1 MGTSDLDLMPLPN
14 YREQPHKLP
23 VVNEAAPQWQTLTI
37 AQTLTQL
44 ETDAGKGLTARQ
56 VIERREQFGANEL
69 VAAASRQWW
78 QILLDQFTNVML
90 VMLIVV
96 AVVSGIFDLME
107 IQAGTTSGLP
117 FKDTIA
123 ILSIVILNGI
133 LGYLQESRAEKALAA
148 LKRMAAPKVRVL
160 RHGTISEIDGSELV
174 PGDLI
179 YLEAGNQIAADARLI
194 EAVQLQIRES
204 ALTGE
209 ATATSKIAA
218 TELEQD
224 TPLGDRVNLV
234 YQGTEIITGRGVAV
248 VTATGMHTEL
258 GKIAALIEGVENR
271 LTSLQKRLAQL
282 GNALVGGALVIVAL
296 TIVVGMLP
304 DLLRGAFD
312 LDTFKELVKISLSV
326 AVAVVPEGLPVVIT
340 ITLAMGTQRMV
351 KRQALIRKLPAVET
365 LGGVTIICSDK
376 TGTLTQNKMVV
387 QQVVTLTAEYQIEGD
402 GYIPCGEFQRDGKC
416 IDPLEETALR
426 GLLWGCA
433 LCNDAVLQYA
443 DNQWQILGDPTEGAL
458 LVLARKAG
466 IDATPQSY
474 PRIREYPFDS
484 DRQRMSIICAQS
496 PYYLLFAKGSPEA
509 ILDRSTHTLIKNRY
523 VELTEIDRQ
532 KILAQNAHLATQGL
546 RVLGLAY
553 RYFSHLPDADT
564 AESELIWLGLVGMLD
579 APRPEVR
586 AAIATCKTAG
596 IRTMMITGDH
606 PLTAISIATDLGIAP
621 DRSLTAAIAT
631 DLGIAQNAYQVV
643 TGKELAQMDDTTLGQ
658 TIDRVNVYARVAPE
672 HKLRLVTA
680 LQQRGELVAM
690 TGDGVNDAPALKQ
703 ADIGVAM
710 GITGTDVSKEAS
722 DMVLLDDNFSSIVA
736 AVEEG
741 RIVYTNIRRFIK
753 YILGSNIG
761 EILTIAA
768 APLLGLGGVPLSP
781 LQILW
786 MNLVTDGVPALA
798 LALEPGE
805 PAVMQRQPF
814 QPNESI
820 FARGLGTYI
829 IRIGLIFGIVTIALM
844 KWADDRTHAVGYPGD
859 PDTWKTI
866 VFTTLCIAQMGHALA
881 VRSDRQL
888 TIATNPFTNPLLLW
902 AVLVTILLQ
911 LALVY
916 IPSLQAFFG
925 THPLSLFELG
935 ICFGCSFLIFVWIE
949 CEKLLLPWLQ
959 AKLSAK
965 KSGSN
970 SGMKF

>member
-1 MGTSDLDLMPLPN
+1 MSSSLSTRPQTTS
-14 YREQPHKLP
+14 QLP
-23 VVNEAAPQWQTLTI
+23 VVADVNAAWHTLNI
-37 AQTLTQL
+37 AQTLVQL
-44 ETDAGKGLTARQ
+44 ETDDRTGLTDRQ
-56 VIERREQFGANEL
+56 IAQLQQEFGANEL

-78 QILLDQFTNVML
+78 QILLDQFTNIML
-90 VMLIVV
+90 VMLMVV
-96 AVVSGIFDLME
+96 AVVSGIFDFME
-107 IQAGTTSGLP
+107 IQAGKTSGLP

-133 LGYLQESRAEKALAA
+133 LGYFQESRAEQALAA

-160 RHGTISEIDGSELV
+160 RDSRISEIDGRELV
-174 PGDLI
+174 PGDVI
-179 YLEAGNQIAADARLI
+179 HLEAGNQLAADARLI
-194 EAVQLQIRES
+194 ESVQLQIRES

-209 ATATSKIAA
+209 ATASSKTAE
-218 TELEQD
+218 TELAAE
-224 TPLGDRVNLV
+224 TPLGDRINLV
-234 YQGTEIITGRGVAV
+234 YQGTEITTGRGIAV
-248 VTATGMHTEL
+248 VTATGMNTEL
-258 GKIAALIEGVENR
+258 GKIAALLQGVKNQP
-271 LTSLQKRLAQL
+271 TSLQQRLNHL
-282 GNALVGGALVIVAL
+282 GNVLVGGALIIVTL
-296 TIVVGMLP
+296 TIIGGMLP
-304 DLLRGAFD
+304 DLLRGSFN
-312 LDTFKELVKISLSV
+312 LTTLKELVKTSLSV
-326 AVAVVPEGLPVVIT
+326 AVAVVPEGLPAVIT

-387 QQVVTLTAEYQIEGD
+387 QQVATLTAEYQIGGE
-402 GYIPCGEFQRDGKC
+402 GYIPNGEFQLNGKS
-416 IDPLEETALR
+416 IEPLADPALK

-458 LVLARKAG
+458 LVLAHKAG
-466 IDATPQSY
+466 IEATAENY
-474 PRIREYPFDS
+474 PRVQEYPFDS
-484 DRQRMSIICAQS
+484 DRQRMSIICEQS
-496 PYYLLFAKGSPEA
+496 PYYLLFAKGSPES
-509 ILDRSTHTLIKNRY
+509 ILDRSTHTLIADRY

-532 KILAQNAHLATQGL
+532 KIRAQNDRLATQGL
-546 RVLGLAY
+546 RVLGFAY
-553 RYFSHLPDADT
+553 RYFFQLPDENS
-564 AESELIWLGLVGMLD
+564 AESELIWVGLVGMLD

-586 AAIATCKTAG
+586 AAVATCKTAG

-606 PLTAISIATDLGIAP
+606 PLTARAIACDLGIA
-621 DRSLTAAIAT
+621 AAEC
-631 DLGIAQNAYQVV
+631 QVV
-643 TGKELAQMDDTTLGQ
+643 SGNEIAQMDDATLAQ
-658 TIDRVNVYARVAPE
+658 TIVGGASPGENRVNVYARVAPE
-672 HKLRLVTA
+672 HKLRIVKA
-680 LQQRGELVAM
+680 LQQQGELVAM

-768 APLLGLGGVPLSP
+768 APLIGLGGVPLSP

-786 MNLVTDGVPALA
+786 MNLVTDGIPALA

-805 PAVMQRQPF
+805 PDVMQRPPF
-814 QPNESI
+814 QPSESI
-820 FARGLGTYI
+820 FARGLGGYI
-829 IRIGLIFGIVTIALM
+829 IRIGLVFGVVTIGLM
-844 KWADDRTHAVGYPGD
+844 KWAFDRTHTVGYSGD

-881 VRSDRQL
+881 VRSVNKL
-888 TIATNPFTNPLLLW
+888 VIEINPFSNPLLLW
-902 AVLVTILLQ
+902 AILGTILLQ
-911 LALVY
+911 LVVVY
-916 IPSLQAFFG
+916 IAPLRSFFG

-935 ICFGCSFLIFVWIE
+935 VCFGCSLLIFIWIE
-949 CEKLLLPWLQ
+949 GEKLFVRWFR
-959 AKLSAK
+959 AKSR
-965 KSGSN
+965 S
-970 SGMKF
+970 

>member
-1 MGTSDLDLMPLPN
+1 MIDTVGDLDAIALLVGTSHPDPMPLPN
-14 YREQPHKLP
+14 FREKPRKLP
-23 VVNEAAPQWQTLTI
+23 VVDEVVPQWHPLTI
-37 AQTLTQL
+37 DRTLTQL
-44 ETDAGKGLTARQ
+44 ATDSRSGLTDRQ
-56 VIERREQFGANEL
+56 INQRRHQFGTNEL

-78 QILLDQFTNVML
+78 QILLDQFTNIML
-90 VMLIVV
+90 VMLIIV
-96 AVVSGIFDLME
+96 AIVSGIFDAIEM
-107 IQAGTTSGLP
+107 QAGKTSGLP

-133 LGYLQESRAEKALAA
+133 LGYLQESRAEQALAA
-148 LKRMAAPKVRVL
+148 LKRMTAPKVRVL
-160 RHGTISEIDGSELV
+160 RDRRVSEIDGRELV
-174 PGDLI
+174 PGDII
-179 YLEAGNQIAADARLI
+179 YLEAGNQVAADARLI
-194 EAVQLQIRES
+194 EAIQLQVRES

-209 ATATSKIAA
+209 ATATSKTADLELA
-218 TELEQD
+218 TD

-248 VTATGMHTEL
+248 VTETGMRTEL
-258 GKIAALIEGVENR
+258 GKIAALLQGVEHR
-271 LTSLQKRLAQL
+271 ATALQQRLAQL
-282 GNALVGGALVIVAL
+282 GNVLVGGALVIVGL
-296 TIVVGMLP
+296 TIVGGMLP
-304 DLLRGAFD
+304 DLLRGSFN
-312 LDTFKELVKISLSV
+312 LDTLKELVKTSLSV
-326 AVAVVPEGLPVVIT
+326 AVAVVPEGLPAVIT

-387 QQVVTLTAEYQIEGD
+387 QQVATLTAEYQVAGD
-402 GYIPCGEFQRDGKC
+402 GYTPCGEFQRDGKC
-416 IDPLEETALR
+416 IDPMTADPALR

-433 LCNDAVLQYA
+433 LCNDAVLQYQ
-443 DNQWQILGDPTEGAL
+443 DNQWQIIGDPTEGAL
-458 LVLARKAG
+458 LALARKAG
-466 IDATPQSY
+466 IEATAQSY
-474 PRIREYPFDS
+474 PRIQEYPFDS
-484 DRQRMSIICAQS
+484 DRQRMSIICAQP
-496 PYYLLFAKGSPEA
+496 PYYLLFAKGSPES
-509 ILDRSTHTLIKNRY
+509 ILDRSTHLFIDDRY
-523 VELTEIDRQ
+523 TELTEIDRQ
-532 KILAQNAHLATQGL
+532 QIRSQNARLATQGL
-546 RVLGLAY
+546 RVLGFAY
-553 RYFSHLPDADT
+553 RYFTHLPADRD
-564 AESELIWLGLVGMLD
+564 AESALIWLGLVGMLD

-586 AAIATCKTAG
+586 KAVATCKTAG

-606 PLTAISIATDLGIAP
+606 PLTA
-621 DRSLTAAIAT
+621 RAIAT
-631 DLGIAQNAYQVV
+631 DLGIAQTACQVV
-643 TGKELAQMDDTTLGQ
+643 TGNELAQMDDTTLGQ

-672 HKLRLVTA
+672 HKLRIVNA
-680 LQQRGELVAM
+680 LQQRGERVAM

-722 DMVLLDDNFSSIVA
+722 DMVLLDDNFNSIVA

-768 APLLGLGGVPLSP
+768 APLIGLGDVPLSP

-805 PAVMQRQPF
+805 PDVMARQPF

-820 FARGLGTYI
+820 FARGLGAYI
-829 IRIGLIFGIVTIALM
+829 IRIGLIFAIVTIGLM
-844 KWADDRTHAVGYPGD
+844 KWAFDRTHSVGYPGD

-881 VRSDRQL
+881 VRSKTKL
-888 TIATNPFTNPLLLW
+888 TIETNPFSNPLLLW
-902 AVLVTILLQ
+902 AVLVTILSQ
-911 LALVY
+911 LGLIY
-916 IPSLQAFFG
+916 LPPFQAFFG

-935 ICFGCSFLIFVWIE
+935 ICFGCSLLILVWIE
-949 CEKLLLPWLQ
+949 GEKLVMRW
-959 AKLSAK
+959 
-965 KSGSN
+965 
-970 SGMKF
+970 FR

>member
-1 MGTSDLDLMPLPN
+1 
-14 YREQPHKLP
+14 
-23 VVNEAAPQWQTLTI
+23 
-37 AQTLTQL
+37 
-44 ETDAGKGLTARQ
+44 
-56 VIERREQFGANEL
+56 
-69 VAAASRQWW
+69 
-78 QILLDQFTNVML
+78 
-90 VMLIVV
+90 MLIVV
-96 AVVSGIFDLME
+96 AVVSGIFDAIE
-107 IQAGTTSGLP
+107 IQAGEASGLP

-133 LGYLQESRAEKALAA
+133 LGYLQESRAEQALAA

-160 RHGTISEIDGSELV
+160 RDSRISEIDGRDLV
-174 PGDLI
+174 PGDTI
-179 YLEAGNQIAADARLI
+179 YLEAGNQVAADARLI
-194 EAVQLQIRES
+194 EAVQFQVRES

-209 ATATSKIAA
+209 ATATSKTAD
-218 TELEQD
+218 TELAID

-248 VTATGMHTEL
+248 VTETGMRTEL
-258 GKIAALIEGVENR
+258 GKIAALLQGVENR
-271 LTSLQKRLAQL
+271 ATALQERLAHL
-282 GNALVGGALVIVAL
+282 GNVLVGGALAIVAI
-296 TIVVGMLP
+296 TIAVGMLP
-304 DLLRGAFD
+304 DLLRGSFK
-312 LDTFKELVKISLSV
+312 LDTLKELVKTSLSV
-326 AVAVVPEGLPVVIT
+326 AVAVVPEGLPAVIT

-387 QQVVTLTAEYQIEGD
+387 QQVATLAAEYQVEGD
-402 GYIPCGEFQRDGKC
+402 GYIPCGEFQRDGNC
-416 IDPLEETALR
+416 IDPIADPTLR

-433 LCNDAVLQYA
+433 LCNDAVLQYQ
-443 DNQWQILGDPTEGAL
+443 DNQWQIIGDPTEGAL

-466 IDATPQSY
+466 IAATSQSY
-474 PRIREYPFDS
+474 PRIQEYPFDS
-484 DRQRMSIICAQS
+484 DRQRMSIICEQS
-496 PYYLLFAKGSPEA
+496 PYYLLFAKGSPES
-509 ILDRSTHTLIKNRY
+509 ILDRSTHIFIDDRY
-523 VELTEIDRQ
+523 TQLSEMDRAQ
-532 KILAQNAHLATQGL
+532 ILSQNARLANQGL
-546 RVLGLAY
+546 RVLGFAY
-553 RYFSHLPDADT
+553 RYFHQLPDAQS

-586 AAIATCKTAG
+586 RAVAMCKTAG

-606 PLTAISIATDLGIAP
+606 PLTA
-621 DRSLTAAIAT
+621 RAIAT
-631 DLGIAQNAYQVV
+631 DLGIAQTACQVV
-643 TGKELAQMDDTTLGQ
+643 TGTELAQMDDMTLAQ
-658 TIDRVNVYARVAPE
+658 TIDLVNVYARVAPE
-672 HKLRLVTA
+672 HKLRIVNA
-680 LQQRGELVAM
+680 LQQQGELVAM

-768 APLLGLGGVPLSP
+768 APLIGLGDVPLSP

-805 PAVMQRQPF
+805 PDVMQRQPF

-820 FARGLGTYI
+820 FARGLGAYI
-829 IRIGLIFGIVTIALM
+829 IRIGLIFAIVTIGLM
-844 KWADDRTHAVGYPGD
+844 KWAFDRTHTVGYPGN

-881 VRSDRQL
+881 VRSKHKL
-888 TIATNPFTNPLLLW
+888 TIETNLFTNPLLLW
-902 AVLVTILLQ
+902 AVSVTILSQ
-911 LALVY
+911 LALIY
-916 IPSLQAFFG
+916 LPPFQAFFG
-925 THPLSLFELG
+925 THLLSLFELG
-935 ICFGCSFLIFVWIE
+935 ICFGCSLLIFIWIE
-949 CEKLLLPWLQ
+949 GEKLVTRWCRS
-959 AKLSAK
+959 K
-965 KSGSN
+965 GR
-970 SGMKF
+970 

>member
-1 MGTSDLDLMPLPN
+1 MSSSLSTRPKTTS
-14 YREQPHKLP
+14 KLP
-23 VVNEAAPQWQTLTI
+23 VVADVNAAWHTLTI
-37 AQTLTQL
+37 DRTLARL
-44 ETDAGKGLTARQ
+44 ETDDRIGLTDRQ
-56 VIERREQFGANEL
+56 IIDRQQEFGANEL
-69 VAAASRQWW
+69 VTAATRQWW
-78 QILLDQFTNVML
+78 QILLEQFTNIML
-90 VMLIVV
+90 VMLMVV
-96 AVVSGIFDLME
+96 AVVSGIFDFME
-107 IQAGTTSGLP
+107 IQAGKTSGLP

-133 LGYLQESRAEKALAA
+133 LGYFQESRAEQALAA

-160 RHGTISEIDGSELV
+160 RDSRISEIDGRELV
-174 PGDLI
+174 PGDVI
-179 YLEAGNQIAADARLI
+179 HLEAGNQLAADARLL
-194 EAVQLQIRES
+194 ESVQLQIRES

-209 ATATSKIAA
+209 ATASSKTAE
-218 TELEQD
+218 TELAAE

-234 YQGTEIITGRGVAV
+234 YQGTEIVTGRGIAV
-248 VTATGMHTEL
+248 ITATGMNTEL
-258 GKIAALIEGVENR
+258 GKIAALLQGVKNQP
-271 LTSLQKRLAQL
+271 TSLQQRLNHL
-282 GNALVGGALVIVAL
+282 GNVLVGGALVIVAL
-296 TIVVGMLP
+296 TIIGGMLP
-304 DLLRGAFD
+304 DLLRGF
-312 LDTFKELVKISLSV
+312 LNLTTLKELVKTSLSV
-326 AVAVVPEGLPVVIT
+326 AVAVVPEGLPAVIT

-351 KRQALIRKLPAVET
+351 KRQAPIRKLPAVET

-387 QQVVTLTAEYQIEGD
+387 QQVATLTAEYQIGGD
-402 GYIPCGEFQRDGKC
+402 GYIPNGDFQLNGKS
-416 IDPLEETALR
+416 IEPLADPALK

-466 IDATPQSY
+466 IEATAKNY

-484 DRQRMSIICAQS
+484 DRQRMSIICEQS
-496 PYYLLFAKGSPEA
+496 PYYLLFAKGSPES
-509 ILDRSTHTLIKNRY
+509 ILDRSTHTLVAERY
-523 VELTEIDRQ
+523 VELTEKDRQ
-532 KILAQNAHLATQGL
+532 TIRAQNARLATQGL
-546 RVLGLAY
+546 RVLGFAY
-553 RYFSHLPDADT
+553 RYFSHLPDANS
-564 AESELIWLGLVGMLD
+564 AESELIWVGLVGMLD

-586 AAIATCKTAG
+586 AAVATCKTAG

-606 PLTAISIATDLGIAP
+606 PLTARAIATDLGIAP
-621 DRSLTAAIAT
+621 ADS
-631 DLGIAQNAYQVV
+631 QVV
-643 TGKELAQMDDTTLGQ
+643 SGNEISQMDDATLGQ
-658 TIDRVNVYARVAPE
+658 TIDRVSVYARVAPE
-672 HKLRLVTA
+672 HKLRIVKA
-680 LQQRGELVAM
+680 LQKQGELVAM

-768 APLLGLGGVPLSP
+768 APLMGLGGVPLSP

-805 PAVMQRQPF
+805 SNVMQREPF
-814 QPNESI
+814 QPSESI
-820 FARGLGTYI
+820 FARGLGGYI
-829 IRIGLIFGIVTIALM
+829 IRIGLVFAIVTIGLM
-844 KWADDRTHAVGYPGD
+844 KWAFDRTHTVGYPGD

-881 VRSDRQL
+881 VRSVNKL
-888 TIATNPFTNPLLLW
+888 VIEINPFSNPLLLW
-902 AVLVTILLQ
+902 AILGTILLQ
-911 LALVY
+911 LVVVY
-916 IPSLQAFFG
+916 VAPLRTFFG

-935 ICFGCSFLIFVWIE
+935 VCFGCSLLIFVWIE
-949 CEKLLLPWLQ
+949 GEKLFVRWFR
-959 AKLSAK
+959 S
-965 KSGSN
+965 KS
-970 SGMKF
+970 

>member
-1 MGTSDLDLMPLPN
+1 MPLPN
-14 YREQPHKLP
+14 RREKPRQLP
-23 VVNEAAPQWQTLTI
+23 LVAGVAPAWHTLTI
-37 AQTLTQL
+37 DRTLAQL
-44 ETDAGKGLTARQ
+44 ETDAQIGLTEPQIIDRQ
-56 VIERREQFGANEL
+56 QKFGTNEL

-78 QILLDQFTNVML
+78 QILLDQFTNIML
-90 VMLIVV
+90 VMLLVV

-107 IQAGTTSGLP
+107 IQAGKTSELP

-133 LGYLQESRAEKALAA
+133 LGYFQESRAEQALAA
-148 LKRMAAPKVRVL
+148 LKRMSAPKVRVL
-160 RHGTISEIDGSELV
+160 RDSKISEIDGRELV

-179 YLEAGNQIAADARLI
+179 YLEAGNQLAADARLI

-209 ATATSKIAA
+209 ATASGKTAEIELAA
-218 TELEQD
+218 D
-224 TPLGDRVNLV
+224 TALGDRINLV
-234 YQGTEIITGRGVAV
+234 YQGTEITTGRGIAV
-248 VTATGMHTEL
+248 VTATGMNTEL
-258 GKIAALIEGVENR
+258 GKIAALLQGVKNQP
-271 LTSLQKRLAQL
+271 TSLQQRLTQL
-282 GNALVGGALVIVAL
+282 GNVLVGGALAIVAL
-296 TIVVGMLP
+296 TIIGGMLP
-304 DLLRGAFD
+304 DLLRGSFN
-312 LDTFKELVKISLSV
+312 LTTLKELVKTSLSV
-326 AVAVVPEGLPVVIT
+326 AVAVVPEGLPAVIT
-340 ITLAMGTQRMV
+340 ITLAMGTHRMV

-387 QQVVTLTAEYQIEGD
+387 QQVATLMAEYQIGGE
-402 GYIPCGEFQRDGKC
+402 GYISTGDFQLNGKS
-416 IDPLEETALR
+416 IEPLADPALR

-433 LCNDAVLQYA
+433 LCNDAVLQHT

-466 IDATPQSY
+466 IDATAQNY
-474 PRIREYPFDS
+474 PRIQEYPFDS
-484 DRQRMSIICAQS
+484 DRQRMSIICEQS
-496 PYYLLFAKGSPEA
+496 PYYLLFTKGSPES
-509 ILDRSTHTLIKNRY
+509 ILDRSTHTLIKDRY

-532 KILAQNAHLATQGL
+532 TIRTQNARLASQGL
-546 RVLGLAY
+546 RVLGFAY
-553 RYFSHLPDADT
+553 RYFSNLPDANE
-564 AESELIWLGLVGMLD
+564 AESELIWVGLVGMLD

-586 AAIATCKTAG
+586 AAVATCKAAG

-606 PLTAISIATDLGIAP
+606 PLTARAIACDLGIA
-621 DRSLTAAIAT
+621 AAECRVIS
-631 DLGIAQNAYQVV
+631 GNEI
-643 TGKELAQMDDTTLGQ
+643 AQMDEATLGQ
-658 TIDRVNVYARVAPE
+658 TIAGGADPVNVYARVAPE
-672 HKLRLVTA
+672 HKLRIVKA
-680 LQQRGELVAM
+680 LQQQGELVAM

-703 ADIGVAM
+703 ANIGVAM

-722 DMVLLDDNFSSIVA
+722 DMVLLDDNFTSIVA

-768 APLLGLGGVPLSP
+768 APLIGLGGVPLSP

-805 PAVMQRQPF
+805 PDVMERKPF

-820 FARGLGTYI
+820 FARGLGGYI
-829 IRIGLIFGIVTIALM
+829 IRIGLIFGIVTIGLM
-844 KWADDRTHAVGYPGD
+844 KWAFDRTHAVDYPGD

-881 VRSDRQL
+881 VRSVNKL
-888 TIATNPFTNPLLLW
+888 VIEINPFNNPLLLW
-902 AVLVTILLQ
+902 AILGTILLQ
-911 LALVY
+911 LAVVY
-916 IPSLQAFFG
+916 VAPLRSFFG

-935 ICFGCSFLIFVWIE
+935 VCFCCSLLIFIWIE
-949 CEKLLLPWLQ
+949 GEKLFVRWFL
-959 AKLSAK
+959 AKSR
-965 KSGSN
+965 S
-970 SGMKF
+970 

>member
-1 MGTSDLDLMPLPN
+1 MLSPLPILRETKPSDLL
-14 YREQPHKLP
+14 
-23 VVNEAAPQWQTLTI
+23 WQTLSVT
-37 AQTLTQL
+37 QTLTQL
-44 ETDAGKGLTARQ
+44 ETDDRTGLTDRQ
-56 VIERREQFGANEL
+56 VIDRQQEFGTNEL

-78 QILLDQFTNVML
+78 QILFDQFTNIML
-90 VMLIVV
+90 VMLMVV
-96 AVVSGIFDLME
+96 AVVSGIFDFME
-107 IQAGTTSGLP
+107 IQAGKTSGLP

-133 LGYLQESRAEKALAA
+133 LGYFQESRAEQALAA

-160 RHGTISEIDGSELV
+160 RDSRISEIDGRELV
-174 PGDLI
+174 PGDVI
-179 YLEAGNQIAADARLI
+179 HLEAGNQLAADARLI
-194 EAVQLQIRES
+194 ESVQLQIRES

-209 ATATSKIAA
+209 ATASSKNAE
-218 TELEQD
+218 TELTAE

-234 YQGTEIITGRGVAV
+234 YQGTEITTGRGIAV
-248 VTATGMHTEL
+248 VTATGMNTEL
-258 GKIAALIEGVENR
+258 GKIAALLQGVKNQP
-271 LTSLQKRLAQL
+271 TSLQQRLNHL
-282 GNALVGGALVIVAL
+282 GNVLVIGALSIVAL
-296 TIVVGMLP
+296 TIIGGMLP
-304 DLLRGAFD
+304 DLLRGSFN
-312 LDTFKELVKISLSV
+312 LDTLKELVKTSLSV
-326 AVAVVPEGLPVVIT
+326 AVAVVPEGLPAVIT

-387 QQVVTLTAEYQIEGD
+387 QQVATLTAEYQVGGE
-402 GYIPCGEFQRDGKC
+402 GYIPNGEFQLNGKS
-416 IDPLEETALR
+416 IEPLADPALK

-458 LVLARKAG
+458 LVLAHKAG
-466 IDATPQSY
+466 IEATAENY
-474 PRIREYPFDS
+474 PRIQEYPFDS
-484 DRQRMSIICAQS
+484 DRQRMSIICEQS
-496 PYYLLFAKGSPEA
+496 PYYLLFAKGSPES
-509 ILDRSTHTLIKNRY
+509 ILDRSTHTLVEDRY
-523 VELTEIDRQ
+523 VELTEKERQ
-532 KILAQNAHLATQGL
+532 TIRAQNARLATQGL
-546 RVLGLAY
+546 RVLGFAY
-553 RYFSHLPDADT
+553 RYFPDLPDADN
-564 AESELIWLGLVGMLD
+564 AESELIWVGLVGMLD

-586 AAIATCKTAG
+586 AAVATCKAAG

-606 PLTAISIATDLGIAP
+606 PLTAMAIGTDLGI
-621 DRSLTAAIAT
+621 TQT
-631 DLGIAQNAYQVV
+631 DSQVV
-643 TGKELAQMDDTTLGQ
+643 SGNEIAQMDDATLGQ
-658 TIDRVNVYARVAPE
+658 TIESVNVYARVAPE
-672 HKLRLVTA
+672 HKLRIVKA
-680 LQQRGELVAM
+680 LQQQGELVAM

-768 APLLGLGGVPLSP
+768 APLMGLGGVPLSP

-798 LALEPGE
+798 LALEPGDSN
-805 PAVMQRQPF
+805 VMQREPF

-820 FARGLGTYI
+820 FARGLGGYI
-829 IRIGLIFGIVTIALM
+829 IRIGLVFAIVTIGLM
-844 KWADDRTHAVGYPGD
+844 KWAFDRTHAVDYPGD

-881 VRSDRQL
+881 VRSVNKL
-888 TIATNPFTNPLLLW
+888 VIEINPFSNPLLLW
-902 AVLVTILLQ
+902 AILGTILLQ
-911 LALVY
+911 LAVVY
-916 IPSLQAFFG
+916 IPLLRSFFG

-935 ICFGCSFLIFVWIE
+935 VCFGCSLLIFIWIE
-949 CEKLLLPWLQ
+949 GEKLFVRWFR
-959 AKLSAK
+959 SR
-965 KSGSN
+965 S
-970 SGMKF
+970 